1 MHLAEILIGRK
12 VLPISG
18 VFTALERQH
27 RVGGKLGDNIIALGL
42 LTAEQYARE
51 LDSVIFK
58 TPAFPVTI
66 ADTGISQPKL
76 LALMLKFMHLDV
88 RETVSGLSDATRLP
102 RQIVRQLME
111 DAMHRKLVAALGTTA
126 SGAFPEIRYTL
137 SAAGRAAANEALTH
151 NLYVG
156 PAPVSLA
163 DYQLQARKQLIKGE
177 RLNAQHLRKGLAG
190 LVIPEAYIRKLL
202 PAMNAGKTLL
212 LFGPPGNGK
221 TTVASRIA
229 SLFQQVVYI
238 PYAVEIAGQ
247 IMRVFDPGV
256 HKPVV
261 SEAEGNSIAE
271 KQGMQSEVFD
281 DRWVA
286 CRRPFVTAGG
296 ELTLEMLDLQHDPES
311 RFYEAPLHVKA
322 MNGIFLIDDFGR
334 QRLQPAELLNRWIGP
349 MEHHLDYLKL
359 HTGKSFSLPF
369 DVLLMFS
376 TNLDPQDLMDPAF
389 LRRIAYKIKLY
400 PPDKAEFGRA
410 FYETAKSHG
419 LTLPQQVFEFIVD
432 ILAVHGKFGL
442 AYFQPK
448 FICEQVA
455 EVCRCFGVEP
465 VITQPLAAEALAN
478 LYVQIESTAGG

>member
-18 VFTALERQH
+18 MYSALERQH

-42 LTAEQYARE
+42 LTAEQFASE

-58 TPAFPVTI
+58 TPSFPATI

-76 LALMLKFMHLDV
+76 LILMLKFMQLES
-88 RETVSGLSDATRLP
+88 RETISSLSDATKLP
-102 RQIVRQLME
+102 RQIVRLLMD
-111 DAMHRKLVAALGTTA
+111 DAVQRKLVAALGATA
-126 SGAFPEIRYTL
+126 AGSFPEIRFAL
-137 SAAGRAAANEALTH
+137 SAAGRAAANDALSQS
-151 NLYVG
+151 LYIG

-163 DYQLQARKQLIKGE
+163 AYQLQVRKQLIKGE
-177 RLNAQHLRKGLAG
+177 RLTAAHLRKGLGG

-202 PAMNAGKTLL
+202 PAMNCGKTVL

-238 PYAVEIAGQ
+238 PYAVDIAGQ

-261 SEAEGNSIAE
+261 SEADGMSIAE
-271 KQGMQSEVFD
+271 REGMQNEVFD

-286 CRRPFVTAGG
+286 CRRPFVIAGG
-296 ELTLEMLDLQHDPES
+296 ELTLEMLDLQHDQES
-311 RFYEAPLHVKA
+311 KFYEAPLHVKA

-334 QRLQPAELLNRWIGP
+334 QRVQPTELLNRWIGP
-349 MEHHLDYLKL
+349 MENHLDFLKL
-359 HTGKSFSLPF
+359 HTGKSFNLPF

-389 LRRIAYKIKLY
+389 LRRIAYKVKLF
-400 PPDKAEFGRA
+400 PPNKAEFGRA
-410 FYETAKSHG
+410 FHEAAKAHG
-419 LTLPQQVFEFIVD
+419 LTLPAQVFEFIVD

-455 EVCRCFGVEP
+455 EACRSFNIEP
-465 VITQPLAAEALAN
+465 VITKPLAAEALAN

>member
-18 VFTALERQH
+18 MFNALERQH

-42 LTAEQYARE
+42 LTAEQYASE
-51 LDSVIFK
+51 LDSVISK
-58 TPAFPVTI
+58 TPAFPITI
-66 ADTGISQPKL
+66 ADTGIAQPKL
-76 LALMLKFMHLDV
+76 LTLMLKFMHLES
-88 RETVSGLSDATRLP
+88 RETISSLSDATRLP

-137 SAAGRAAANEALTH
+137 AAAGRAAANEALNQ
-151 NLYVG
+151 NLYIG
-156 PAPVSLA
+156 PAPVPLA
-163 DYQLQARKQLIKGE
+163 AYQLQIRKQLIKGE
-177 RLNAQHLRKGLAG
+177 RLTAQHLRKGLAG
-190 LVIPEAYIRKLL
+190 LVIPETYIRKLL

-229 SLFQQVVYI
+229 SLFQQVVYV

-247 IMRVFDPGV
+247 IIRVFDPGV

-261 SEAEGNSIAE
+261 SEADGMSIAE
-271 KQGMQSEVFD
+271 KEGLQNEVFD
-281 DRWVA
+281 DRWAA

-296 ELTLEMLDLQHDPES
+296 ELTLEMLDLQHDQES
-311 RFYEAPLHVKA
+311 KFYEAPLHVKA

-349 MEHHLDYLKL
+349 METHVDYLKL
-359 HTGKSFSLPF
+359 HTGKSFNLPF

-389 LRRIAYKIKLY
+389 LRRIAYKIKLL
-400 PPDKAEFGRA
+400 PPDKSEFGRA
-410 FYETAKSHG
+410 FQDAAMAHG
-419 LTLPQQVFEFIVD
+419 LTLPSQVFEFIVE
-432 ILAVHGKFGL
+432 ILTVRGKFGL

-455 EVCRCFGVEP
+455 EVCRCFGMEP
-465 VITQPLAAEALAN
+465 VITKPLAAEALAN
-478 LYVQIESTAGG
+478 LYVQIEAAAGG